1 MPSVRI
7 KPVSSYIGVVDDNDA
22 VRHSIRILLESH
34 GLNVAEFSSA
44 GSLLRSPLR
53 MKFTCLVIDQ
63 KMPDMTGLE
72 LTEQLRAEGVPTPVI
87 LMTAQPDAALVDR
100 IQSANTLA
108 LLIKPIQQNELMAW
122 IDYARDV
129 ARGRK
134 PISKST

>member
-1 MPSVRI
+1 MSPNFRRPAPCS
-7 KPVSSYIGVVDDNDA
+7 
-22 VRHSIRILLESH
+22 
-34 GLNVAEFSSA
+34 
-44 GSLLRSPLR
+44 RSPLR

-100 IQSANTLA
+100 IESANTLA